1 MVSSRA
7 PRTYYKYRCISA
19 HLEPFIRNRYG
30 CFDLLFDRL
39 DREYLIGFHQDIAND
54 RVNKTK
60 TVWIY
65 LIAFKHILM
74 FARSQGLGGQNLFD
88 S

>member
-7 PRTYYKYRCISA
+7 PRTYYKYRCVCVR
-19 HLEPFIRNRYG
+19 LEPFIRNRYG

-39 DREYLIGFHQDIAND
+39 GREYLIGFHQDIAND

-60 TVWIY
+60 KVWIY

-74 FARSQGLGGQNLFD
+74 FARSQGLGGQKLFD
-88 S
+88 G